1 MKELGLEPPTEE
13 ALEET
18 FKNIDY
24 DKSGT
29 IDYDEFKRWFFRG
42 MKTYDKNTRTLLK
55 LTSKAN
61 GLLDQVNL
69 TKYENEGD
77 SDEEKMNYEVNKHT
91 LALTFNE

>member
-1 MKELGLEPPTEE
+1 
-13 ALEET
+13 
-18 FKNIDY
+18 
-24 DKSGT
+24 
-29 IDYDEFKRWFFRG
+29 

-61 GLLDQVNL
+61 GLFDQVNL

-77 SDEEKMNYEVNKHT
+77 SDEEKMNFEVNKHT